1 MGTVS
6 EEDHTRTNRMSGM
19 EILLPVMFAFIGS
32 YVLYW
37 VVRMGVR
44 DGIADADERR
54 GGSGPEPD

>member
-1 MGTVS
+1 MGSVS
-6 EEDHTRTNRMSGM
+6 EEDHTRTNRMGGM
-19 EILLPVMFAFIGS
+19 EILVPLMFAFIGA

-54 GGSGPEPD
+54 NESGPESD

>member
-6 EEDHTRTNRMSGM
+6 EEDHTM
-19 EILLPVMFAFIGS
+19 EILLPVMFAFIGA

-44 DGIADADERR
+44 DGIADADKRR
-54 GGSGPEPD
+54 NESGPEPD